1 MKREIIIYAIFIIIF
16 NIFLIKAETI
26 NDIRRKVQEQI
37 RKLNSRDNLYNLLD
51 KGGIFNCENIYCTQI
66 SLLNSQYIDEQSQKF
81 PQIYP
86 LNIGDNYVVV
96 KIFTKHIFP
105 EESKNYLAGIN
116 AISDIV
122 YFNLYNYEYDIINSD
137 PVDFLT
143 FGQKE
148 IFVYLPLY
156 VDNSL
161 KNKILSVLG
170 QSESSGIENL
180 IDYDIFNPNAK
191 IYNDICTTITYSI
204 LPEDIYNQESIKNLD
219 ITLEQRKK
227 YYFPGNLQLCPKNC
241 IYKGIDRKTIS
252 SICQC
257 NIEYLNIV
265 EHNEYISFNFNE
277 NNFYNNDEDIYFSM
291 NTMKCLSSV
300 NLKNNYGFF
309 IIFIIAIVILSCF
322 CLIFLFG
329 KKYLKEILNLPI
341 NNNNYEKNN
350 TDMKIIK
357 NVTNKNNPPKKNSES
372 NKEIKSDIELND
384 VLNLHS
390 HKNVIHKI
398 EENSNNKNKNNE
410 GSENNENNIIINT
423 VTNNDKN
430 MNEDNNKN
438 NDNKSNNNSN
448 DNKEKILDNNNTE
461 KSSDRNQM
469 NNTEEK
475 EKDEIIK
482 NDSIFTIQEI
492 NSMNYKQ
499 SSKYDKRNFTEI
511 YYSFLN
517 MKQPIFFLLNYY
529 PINEDKIIRV
539 KFNTL
544 KIIIFCYEVMI
555 YLLIYSSFFGSKT
568 ISKIYFGDFNFGKK
582 CVLGIIIAPFAM
594 ILKSLVYFFT
604 FGLMNKK
611 ITNIKITNIEIES
624 KIEERNDEKD
634 TKEND
639 KLKKLIDEA
648 IDFFKKQLYILLGV
662 SIIILLFDW
671 LLVSS
676 FCSVYNNSQ
685 VEFFISILAC
695 YLFSNIFSFIYC
707 LVPTTFRYYALKND
721 SETLFNL
728 YVISKII

>member
-1 MKREIIIYAIFIIIF
+1 
-16 NIFLIKAETI
+16 
-26 NDIRRKVQEQI
+26 
-37 RKLNSRDNLYNLLD
+37 
-51 KGGIFNCENIYCTQI
+51 
-66 SLLNSQYIDEQSQKF
+66 
-81 PQIYP
+81 
-86 LNIGDNYVVV
+86 
-96 KIFTKHIFP
+96 
-105 EESKNYLAGIN
+105 
-116 AISDIV
+116 
-122 YFNLYNYEYDIINSD
+122 
-137 PVDFLT
+137 
-143 FGQKE
+143 
-148 IFVYLPLY
+148 
-156 VDNSL
+156 
-161 KNKILSVLG
+161 
-170 QSESSGIENL
+170 
-180 IDYDIFNPNAK
+180 
-191 IYNDICTTITYSI
+191 
-204 LPEDIYNQESIKNLD
+204 
-219 ITLEQRKK
+219 
-227 YYFPGNLQLCPKNC
+227 
-241 IYKGIDRKTIS
+241 
-252 SICQC
+252 
-257 NIEYLNIV
+257 
-265 EHNEYISFNFNE
+265 
-277 NNFYNNDEDIYFSM
+277 M

-322 CLIFLFG
+322 CLIFLFE

-350 TDMKIIK
+350 IDMKIIK
-357 NVTNKNNPPKKNSES
+357 NVTNKNNPPKKNSDN
-372 NKEIKSDIELND
+372 NKEIKSDIEFND
-384 VLNLHS
+384 ILNLHS
-390 HKNVIHKI
+390 HKNVIHKL
-398 EENSNNKNKNNE
+398 EENSKNKNNNNE

-582 CVLGIIIAPFAM
+582 FVLGIIIAPFVM

-639 KLKKLIDEA
+639 KLKKLIDET
-648 IDFFKKQLYILLGV
+648 IGFFMKQLYILLGV

-685 VEFFISILAC
+685 VEFFISILVC

-707 LVPTTFRYYALKND
+707 LVPTTFRYYALKNG
-721 SETLFNL
+721 SETLFTL